1 MSQKAYWKRAAKA
14 QPGLTPATPLQT
26 ATMDPSGLLS
36 LTDLP
41 VGSLLRHEDLWYIGL
56 LNSNSV
62 ELLIST
68 AGSWL

>member
-14 QPGLTPATPLQT
+14 RPGLTPATPLQT
-26 ATMDPSGLLS
+26 AIMDPSGLLS

-56 LNSNSV
+56 LNSKSV
-62 ELLIST
+62 ELFVST
-68 AGSWL
+68 AGNWV